1 MIQVKLAGKVALV
14 AGGASGLG
22 EACVR
27 RLVAQKTKV
36 MILDMDEAKGTKLA
50 DELGTSDA
58 LFVKTDITNPEQVA
72 GALELSKSK
81 LGSFHI
87 AINCAGI
94 AVGAKV
100 VGKDGPMALNLFNKV
115 IQVNLIGTFN
125 MTRLAAQGM
134 MVNEP
139 EENGGRGVF
148 VDVDQNSLVC
158 MGAQLAVL
166 SNAGKHARNGYWGVS
181 KCR

>member
-1 MIQVKLAGKVALV
+1 MKLAGKVALV

-87 AINCAGI
+87 AINCVGI
-94 AVGAKV
+94 AVGAK
-100 VGKDGPMALNLFNKV
+100 GSRERWSHGSQSLQQGHTSQLDRHFQHDPLGCSRNDG
-115 IQVNLIGTFN
+115 Q
-125 MTRLAAQGM
+125 
-134 MVNEP
+134 
-139 EENGGRGVF
+139 
-148 VDVDQNSLVC
+148 
-158 MGAQLAVL
+158 
-166 SNAGKHARNGYWGVS
+166 
-181 KCR
+181 